1 LQYEIKI
8 FFLSTGAVIFVRSC
22 EPSLFFFVI
31 KKISFAGEPAML
43 KKSVVLVSLLFL
55 LPSCAAQK
63 TVFFS
68 DPPGARVVVNGEE
81 IGETPCEYQYRTGT
95 AKTYAV
101 EVSKDDYRPV
111 AQDIKTDQ
119 VDKQSR
125 EKWMAAGL
133 VWSPLWLGAL
143 FTKKL
148 QDTYHFVL
156 TRIKNAEEPTAVKE
170 HIPTPSAKNVYLSQ
184 TAGQQPPS
192 S

>member
-1 LQYEIKI
+1 
-8 FFLSTGAVIFVRSC
+8 
-22 EPSLFFFVI
+22 
-31 KKISFAGEPAML
+31 ML
-43 KKSVVLVSLLFL
+43 KKSVALVSLFFL

-68 DPPGARVVVNGEE
+68 DPSGARVVVNGEE
-81 IGETPCEYQYRTGT
+81 IGETPCEYQYRAGT

-101 EVSKDDYRPV
+101 EVSKEDYRPV
-111 AQDIKTDQ
+111 AREIKTDQ

-125 EKWMAAGL
+125 EKWIIAGL

-156 TRIKNAEEPTAVKE
+156 TRIKQEEGPVVEKRNFPKPLEEKVHLTV
-170 HIPTPSAKNVYLSQ
+170 
-184 TAGQQPPS
+184 TAGRQRPS